1 MLKTHK
7 LAKENKFHILLL
19 LSLFFVF
26 AWSFINCFDLFTWML
41 ETLPVIIGVAILLP
55 TYRRFRF
62 TTMVYVLIWIH
73 AIILL
78 VGAHYTYA
86 REPLFNWIKD
96 SFALGRNHY
105 DRVGHFAQGFIPAMI
120 AREVLLRKSPLQKG
134 KWLFA
139 IVVALCL
146 AMSAAFELF
155 EFFVAILSGD
165 SSTAYLATQGD
176 EWDTQKDMALC
187 MVGAIV
193 SLLTLSRLHD
203 RALTEIQT
211 N

>member
-1 MLKTHK
+1 MLKMHMPS
-7 LAKENKFHILLL
+7 KENKFHIFLLL
-19 LSLFFVF
+19 CLIFVF
-26 AWSFINCFDLFTWML
+26 AWSFINCFDLFTWVL
-41 ETLPVIIGVAILLP
+41 ESLPVIIGLAILLP

-62 TTMVYVLIWIH
+62 TNTVYTLIWIH

-78 VGAHYTYA
+78 IGAHYTYA
-86 REPLFNWIKD
+86 REPLFTWIKD

-105 DRVGHFAQGFIPAMI
+105 DRVGHFAQGFIPAII
-120 AREVLLRKSPLQKG
+120 AREVLLRKSPLQRG

-155 EFFVAILSGD
+155 EFLVAILRGD

-187 MVGAIV
+187 LLGALV
-193 SLLTLSRLHD
+193 SLLTMSKSHD
-203 RALTEIQT
+203 RALGKIRTS
-211 N
+211 